1 MIPVKRLILTL
12 AVLCGLLAV
21 PVAAATPA
29 VAATAA
35 PAHAMI
41 GGGSA
46 AGNAAMNWARAHTW
60 GLWYSYGAAGP
71 SYYDCSGLV
80 MTAFKHAGIS
90 LPHSTYSMLANGHL
104 HRVSIPQR
112 GDLAFFGSG
121 HVELVSAWWH
131 QTFGAHHT
139 GTQIGYRTWNS
150 YYAPTAFYRVW

>member
-1 MIPVKRLILTL
+1 MHARKWASRLVILVALAISLVTIPCALS
-12 AVLCGLLAV
+12 AN
-21 PVAAATPA
+21 AAT
-29 VAATAA
+29 T
-35 PAHAMI
+35 HAMI
-41 GGGSA
+41 GGGSP

-80 MTAFKHAGIS
+80 MAAFRHAGIS
-90 LPHSTYSMLANGHL
+90 LPHSTYSMLADGHL
-104 HRVSIPQR
+104 HRVSTPQR

-121 HVELVSAWWH
+121 HVELVSGWYH